1 MNKQAN
7 RINGVVTVMVSPLT
21 EKGEPDRDG
30 IHKLVNYLIEKGV
43 AALWVLGSTGEELNL
58 SRSHRLELIRETVAA
73 ADKRIT
79 VLAGTGQ
86 NNVNDVLDFIDDL
99 VDIPLDGIHNIY
111 RDVKQS
117 DARMIG
123 EISRLADNSRYPIWL
138 YNNIKRGK
146 PLTHHAISVL
156 REHEN
161 IHGVK
166 YGAFYHMPFI
176 RAIMLQTPD
185 FQVMSAGNFFFSL
198 LSYGGTASTVS
209 DANCWPEEYVKLYN
223 LFMEGK
229 FEEAREQQY
238 KLIRLSTS
246 FPRTDNGE
254 NCAEEKYILSLRGIC
269 SEYVNPAYRT
279 LTDEEKVTYRS
290 ILKGFGFEWV

>member
-1 MNKQAN
+1 M
-7 RINGVVTVMVSPLT
+7 
-21 EKGEPDRDG
+21 
-30 IHKLVNYLIEKGV
+30 
-43 AALWVLGSTGEELNL
+43 LGSTGEDLNI
-58 SRSHRLELIRETVAA
+58 SRINRLELIRETVSAV
-73 ADKRIT
+73 DKRIP

-86 NNVNDVLDFIDDL
+86 NNVSDTLDFIDDIG
-99 VDIPLDGIHNIY
+99 DIHLDGVHNIY

-117 DARMIG
+117 DARMIS
-123 EISRLADNSRYPIWL
+123 EVLRLADNSRYPIWL

-146 PLTHHAISVL
+146 ELTPYAIGVL
-156 REHEN
+156 SEHEN

-176 RAIMLQTPD
+176 RAIMQQTPD

-223 LFMEGK
+223 LFMDGK
-229 FEEAREQQY
+229 IEEAREQQF
-238 KLIRLSTS
+238 KLIKLAASI
-246 FPRTDNGE
+246 PRTDNGE
-254 NCAEEKYILSLRGIC
+254 NCAEEKYILSLRGVC

-279 LTDEEKVTYRS
+279 LTIQEKEKCIS
-290 ILKGFGFEWV
+290 ALQCFGFKWVK